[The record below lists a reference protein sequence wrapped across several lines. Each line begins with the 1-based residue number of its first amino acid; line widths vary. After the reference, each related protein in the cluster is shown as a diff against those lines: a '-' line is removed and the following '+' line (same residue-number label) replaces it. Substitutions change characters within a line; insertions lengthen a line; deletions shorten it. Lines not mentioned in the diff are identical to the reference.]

1 MDNWPNWISEFLIG
15 HMRETGRDIINRTDH
30 DILFGFAEGTPASE
44 TSTVSNAKTNGSV
57 LNFEM
62 LEALYKSLPKP
73 VDTPKCIWYHHDTWK
88 IMSEFVEKIQPNPQ
102 AWMISGIPMAKSM
115 AVPFGFVYIEMS
127 SGKVK
132 ILDLRKKD
140 GDQ

>member
-1 MDNWPNWISEFLIG
+1 MMP
-15 HMRETGRDIINRTDH
+15 
-30 DILFGFAEGTPASE
+30 
-44 TSTVSNAKTNGSV
+44 
-57 LNFEM
+57 
-62 LEALYKSLPKP
+62 
-73 VDTPKCIWYHHDTWK
+73 
-88 IMSEFVEKIQPNPQ
+88 
-102 AWMISGIPMAKSM
+102 GIPMHESM

>member
-1 MDNWPNWISEFLIG
+1 MDNSIGDFLIRY
-15 HMRETGRDIINRTDH
+15 MRETGRDIINRQ
-30 DILFGFAEGTPASE
+30 DIDMLYCAEGTPV
-44 TSTVSNAKTNGSV
+44 TSTSTEPTAKTNGSA
-57 LNFEM
+57 LRLETLTELFE
-62 LEALYKSLPKP
+62 SLPKP

-88 IMSEFVEKIQPNPQ
+88 IMSEFVEKIQPIKKT
-102 AWMISGIPMAKSM
+102 WMTPGIPMCEST

-132 ILDLRKKD
+132 IIDLRKKD